1 MTIYEKLAAVQY
13 ALKAPK
19 SQLNKFGGYNYRN
32 CEDIIEAAKPLLN
45 QHGLLLTLTDDLVLI
60 GDRYYVKATA
70 MVTDVSSGTSHIE
83 QTKSTLSFTAPCAH
97 SVTAYA
103 REEETKK
110 GMDGSQITGASSSYA
125 RKYALNGLF
134 AIDDTKDSDTTNTH
148 GKEEPKEPQKDEKPK
163 QKTPRKMLIEKLNEM
178 GVDVN
183 AYAAAKCLSKE
194 TTAERYMELLAELEK
209 GIVWGDN

>member
-1 MTIYEKLAAVQY
+1 MSIFEKLAAVQY

-19 SQLNKFGGYNYRN
+19 SQFNKFGGYNYRN

-45 QHGLLLTLTDDLVLI
+45 QHGLLLTLTDEIGLI

-70 MVTDVSSGTSHIE
+70 TVIDIQDGK
-83 QTKSTLSFTAPCAH
+83 QH
-97 SVTAYA
+97 SVVAYA

-148 GKEEPKEPQKDEKPK
+148 GKEEPKEPQKTEKPK